1 MADNDESV
9 KLNQELLQATE
20 EPAKPAKPPTPK
32 RNSNQALRQNI
43 LKVVEQY
50 QLDFPYSDTK
60 LRRMNKEQL
69 TKLLAEVM
77 EESVKQDMAKQVG
90 VDPRAPQAVVS
101 LGALRMVH
109 NICARSAEQGWN
121 QWGAPATGYEIRG
134 FAKSLSHPE
143 VAKTVDECLLEIANE
158 NPEVLQYFESPY
170 ARLALIWMGV
180 LSTTITNKQHVP
192 TFRRGERERETARG
206 VGGGGR
212 APERQERGADEPRVA
227 SV

>member
-20 EPAKPAKPPTPK
+20 EPKPAKPQTPK
-32 RNSNQALRQNI
+32 RNSNQALRANI

-50 QLDFPYSDTK
+50 QLDFPFSDTK
-60 LRRMNKEQL
+60 LKRMNKEQL

-109 NICARSAEQGWN
+109 NIMARSAEQGWN
-121 QWGAPATGYEIRG
+121 QWGAPPTGYQIEG
-134 FAKSLSHPE
+134 FADSLAHPE
-143 VAKTVDECLLEIANE
+143 VAKTVDECLMEIANE

-170 ARLALIWMGV
+170 ARLALIWAGV
-180 LSTTITNKQHVP
+180 LSTTIRKRDVREI
-192 TFRRGERERETARG
+192 RRRNHQRQAARG
-206 VGGGGR
+206 AGGGGR
-212 APERQERGADEPRVA
+212 EEKREERGPHEPRVA
-227 SV
+227 HV

>member
-121 QWGAPATGYEIRG
+121 QWGAGATSYVIEG
-134 FAKSLSHPE
+134 FADSLSHPE
-143 VAKTVDECLLEIANE
+143 VAKTVDECLVEIANE

-170 ARLALIWMGV
+170 ARLALIWVGV
-180 LSTTITNKQHVP
+180 ISTTIRKKDVREV
-192 TFRRGERERETARG
+192 RRRNYQRQTARG
-206 VGGGGR
+206 AGSGGGEEKR
-212 APERQERGADEPRVA
+212 EERSTHEPRVA
-227 SV
+227 HV

>member
-20 EPAKPAKPPTPK
+20 EPAKPVKPPTPK
-32 RNSNQALRQNI
+32 RNSNQALRANI
-43 LKVVEQY
+43 LKVVEKY
-50 QLDFPYSDTK
+50 QLDFPFSDTK

-90 VDPRAPQAVVS
+90 VDPRAPQALVS

-109 NICARSAEQGWN
+109 NIFARSAEQGWN
-121 QWGAPATGYEIRG
+121 QWGADATGYEIEG
-134 FAKSLSHPE
+134 FADSLSHPE
-143 VAKTVDECLLEIANE
+143 VAKTVDECLVEIANE

-170 ARLALIWMGV
+170 ARLALIWVGV
-180 LSTTITNKQHVP
+180 ISTTIRKKNVREV
-192 TFRRGERERETARG
+192 RRRNYQRQAARG
-206 VGGGGR
+206 AGGGGGEEKR
-212 APERQERGADEPRVA
+212 EERGPHEPRVA
-227 SV
+227 HV